1 MLRTLFSKIVVIFI
15 VILLISTSITGAM
28 LYIFLGNFVS
38 QEKEYELNESAKV
51 INKYLI
57 YVNENP
63 GIGDVAIH
71 RLQKYYF
78 EELLKTFSY
87 NTDSVIWIVSPN
99 GQIVESEGTNRL
111 GDEIVNKLFVDGI
124 FRLSDERQY
133 NRVMQGNE
141 DYIKERGDFY
151 GLFKETGVSWLTV
164 ARPLVIDEEVILA
177 VYLHTPTPEVE
188 RARTVVFDF
197 FIFSV
202 GVSVVISIILI
213 YIFSLRLSSPLK
225 KINDAA
231 KLIAN
236 GEFAKR
242 LDISS
247 TDEIGELADSFNNM
261 ANALE
266 KTEEMRRGFIANVS
280 HELRTPMTSIRG
292 FIEGI
297 LDGTIPKEKQN
308 DYLTIVRDETLRL
321 NRLTTDLLDL
331 AKMESGEMELHP
343 INCNINELIR
353 RSIIK
358 MQSHIIKKNIFIEA
372 NFEKEDMFA
381 VADVDSIERVIINLI
396 YNAVKFVDNEG
407 KIILTTKNY
416 KDKILVSIE
425 DNGIGIDENEIDLI
439 WERFYKSDKSRGI
452 EKKGTGLGLAIVR
465 SIIQEHKQEIWVESE
480 IAKGTKFSF
489 TLDIGTNVK

>member
-1 MLRTLFSKIVVIFI
+1 MLKTLFSKIVVIFI
-15 VILLISTSITGAM
+15 AILLINTSITGVM
-28 LYIFLGNFVS
+28 LYAFLGNFVS
-38 QEKEYELNESAKV
+38 QEKEYELNESASI
-51 INKYLI
+51 INNYLT
-57 YVNENP
+57 YVSENP
-63 GIGDVAIH
+63 DPGNMTIH
-71 RLQKYYF
+71 RLQRYYF

-87 NTDSVIWIVSPN
+87 NTDSVIWIVSPE
-99 GQIVESEGTNRL
+99 GHIVESEGVNLL
-111 GDEIVNKLFVDGI
+111 GNEIINKLFDGRI
-124 FRLSDERQY
+124 FRLPDEKQY

-141 DYIKERGDFY
+141 DYIRERGDFF

-164 ARPLVIDEEVILA
+164 ARPLKIDGEVILA
-177 VYLHTPTPEVE
+177 VYLHTPIPEVE
-188 RARTVVFDF
+188 RARTIVFNF

-202 GVSVVISIILI
+202 AVSVIISIVLI

-225 KINDAA
+225 KINNAA

-236 GEFAKR
+236 GELGKR

-247 TDEIGELADSFNNM
+247 NDEIGELADSFNNM
-261 ANALE
+261 ASALE
-266 KTEEMRRGFIANVS
+266 KIEEMRRGFIANVS

-343 INCNINELIR
+343 INFNINELIR

-358 MQSHIIKKNIFIEA
+358 MQSHIIKKNISVEA

-396 YNAVKFVDNEG
+396 YNAVKFVDEEG
-407 KIILTTKNY
+407 KIILTSKNH
-416 KDKILVSIE
+416 KDKILVSVE

-439 WERFYKSDKSRGI
+439 WERFYKSDKSRSI
-452 EKKGTGLGLAIVR
+452 QKKGTGLGLSIVR
-465 SIIQEHKQEIWVESE
+465 NIIQEHKQEIWVESE
-480 IAKGTKFSF
+480 IEKGTKFTF
-489 TLDIGTNVK
+489 TVDKGTNVR